1 MSSVTYVALSTAFT
15 FRAIFRVDYALHFFM
30 FDYSTIFFLSWPIT
44 VVMLTTF
51 IPQLLFSVISSP
63 SIRDVGYRGLFVLLL
78 LQLQV
83 LLKIFLLELVRL
95 LLTVVGAC
103 YPHLSLDICSSSW
116 NLTEEKEELY
126 ERFLPDETF

>member
-15 FRAIFRVDYALHFFM
+15 FRAIFRVDYALQLCFVFHLFM
-30 FDYSTIFFLSWPIT
+30 FDYSTNFFLSWPIT
-44 VVMLTTF
+44 VVMLTTC

-83 LLKIFLLELVRL
+83 LLKIF
-95 LLTVVGAC
+95 
-103 YPHLSLDICSSSW
+103 
-116 NLTEEKEELY
+116 
-126 ERFLPDETF
+126 F

>member
-1 MSSVTYVALSTAFT
+1 MFCIS
-15 FRAIFRVDYALHFFM
+15 FFM
-30 FDYSTIFFLSWPIT
+30 FVYSYYFFSELAYNCCQAYKIN
-44 VVMLTTF
+44 
-51 IPQLLFSVISSP
+51 PQLLFSVISS
-63 SIRDVGYRGLFVLLL
+63 SSVGYCGLFLLL
-78 LQLQV
+78 LPQLQV

-95 LLTVVGAC
+95 SLTVVAC